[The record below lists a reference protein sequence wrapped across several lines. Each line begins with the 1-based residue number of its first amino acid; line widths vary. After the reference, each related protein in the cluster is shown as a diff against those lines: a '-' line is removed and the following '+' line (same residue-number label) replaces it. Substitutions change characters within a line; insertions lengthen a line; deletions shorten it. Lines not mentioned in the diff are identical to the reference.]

1 MTYFPRIHK
10 RLQAML
16 VDSVAVGACLLIPVY
31 FIVTFDVENGAIKS
45 FLLFFPVLT
54 LEPFMVSITGGSL
67 GHHLAGI
74 KVVDEQT
81 QKPITLIRSYF
92 RFLVKIAFGIY
103 SLLSILFTQR
113 YQAIHDIA
121 AHSVVLFKAP
131 ENATP
136 AQRVPERMKSSE
148 QAHASVGRIMIVTLA
163 YCFVVF
169 MGFVFTLLA
178 LVSNDCATLQICSAS
193 EINTSNYLTLLF
205 IALEL
210 ITIIASASRWLP
222 GTK

>member
-1 MTYFPRIHK
+1 
-10 RLQAML
+10 ML
-16 VDSVAVGACLLIPVY
+16 IDSVAVGTFLLIPVY
-31 FIVTFDVENGAIKS
+31 FIVTFDIENSTIKS

-54 LEPFMVSITGGSL
+54 LEPFMVSFTGGSL

-74 KVVDEQT
+74 KVVDELT
-81 QKPITLIRSYF
+81 QQPIKLIRSYF
-92 RFLVKIAFGIY
+92 RFLVKLAFGIY

-121 AHSVVLFKAP
+121 GHSVVLFKAP
-131 ENATP
+131 ESATP
-136 AQRVPERMKSSE
+136 AQRIPERMNSSE
-148 QAHASVGRIMIVTLA
+148 QARTSVGRIIFVTLA

-169 MGFVFTLLA
+169 LGFVFTLVA
-178 LVSNDCATLQICSAS
+178 LVSNDCTTFQICSAS